1 VRGVG
6 VLDDLRQ
13 ARETFERG
21 DWITAF
27 EAWSDVDADA
37 LTPADLHGL
46 ATAALLLGRHEE
58 CIAAIQQA
66 FRAYVDRGELAAAA
80 RCAFWMSMEFA
91 TAGDASLAA
100 GWTARA
106 DRLVEEIG
114 EDVVERGYVGF
125 LQMFRHIDAQDF
137 AAAFGLASSVTEYGR
152 RFADPDL
159 LALGLSAEGRL
170 TLYSGRV
177 PDGLALFDE
186 AMVAVAS
193 GEVSPVFAG
202 HVYCVMI
209 EGCQEISDLGR
220 AAEWTA
226 ALTRWCAAQPG
237 LVAFTGQAA
246 VHRGQIMRL
255 RGAFA
260 EAVEEFENAVRRY
273 LASPAPAAAGLA
285 SAEKGDVHRILGDL
299 DAAEASYE
307 VAFDYGYEPQ
317 PGLALLWLARDRSA
331 AALGAAQR
339 LLAET
344 AGPVARSRVLPGV
357 VEILLACGA
366 LDEARPAAAE
376 LEQIARD
383 FGCAGLQAM
392 SAYASG
398 CVELESGDASGALP
412 YLRKAST
419 LWRGLGAPH
428 KVARVRVQ
436 VSRAEAAL
444 GDEESAETELAA
456 ARRVFAELGVSA
468 AMAQPEHARTF
479 GDLPGGLTAREAEV
493 LRLVATGQSNAKIAA
508 ELVLSEKTVARHL
521 SNIFAKLDVGSRT
534 AAAAY
539 AFEHQLA

>member
-1 VRGVG
+1 MG

-13 ARETFERG
+13 ARETFEGG
-21 DWITAF
+21 DWVSAF
-27 EAWSDVDADA
+27 GAWSDVDVDA
-37 LTPADLHGL
+37 LTADDLHGL
-46 ATAALLLGRHEE
+46 ATAAYLLGRHEE

-66 FRAYVDRGELAAAA
+66 FRVYVDRGELAAAA

-91 TAGDASLAA
+91 TAGDLSLAA

-106 DRLVEEIG
+106 DRLIEEIG
-114 EDVVERGYVGF
+114 EDVVERGYVRF
-125 LQMFRHIDAQDF
+125 LQMYRHIDAQDF
-137 AAAFGLASSVTEYGR
+137 AAAFELASSVTEYGR

-159 LALGLSAEGRL
+159 LAMGLSAEGRL

-177 PDGLALFDE
+177 PEGLALFDE

-193 GEVSPVFAG
+193 GDVSPVFAG

-220 AAEWTA
+220 AAEWTT

-285 SAEKGDVHRILGDL
+285 SAEKGDAHRILGDM

-307 VAFDYGYEPQ
+307 AAFDHGYEPQ
-317 PGLALLWLARDRSA
+317 PGLALLWLATDRGA
-331 AALGAAQR
+331 AALGAARR

-344 AGPVARSRVLPGV
+344 GGPVARSRVLPGV

-366 LDEARPAAAE
+366 LDDARPAAAE
-376 LEQIARD
+376 LEQIAAD
-383 FGCAGLQAM
+383 FDCAGLQAM
-392 SAYASG
+392 AAYTSG
-398 CVELESGDASGALP
+398 CLELETGDASGALP
-412 YLRKAST
+412 YLRKASS
-419 LWRGLGAPH
+419 LWRGLEAPYE
-428 KVARVRVQ
+428 VARVRVQ
-436 VSRAEAAL
+436 VSRAMAAL
-444 GDEESAETELAA
+444 GDEVSADTELAA
-456 ARRVFAELGVSA
+456 ARRVFADLGVPTTL
-468 AMAQPEHARTF
+468 AQPGPTGRST
-479 GDLPGGLTAREAEV
+479 DLPGGLTPREAEV
-493 LRLVATGQSNAKIAA
+493 LRLVATGQSNARIAA

-521 SNIFAKLDVGSRT
+521 SNIFAKLEVGSRT

-539 AFEHQLA
+539 AFEHELA

>member
-1 VRGVG
+1 MG

-13 ARETFERG
+13 ARETFESG
-21 DWITAF
+21 DWVTAF
-27 EAWSDVDADA
+27 EAWSGLDAAA

-46 ATAALLLGRHEE
+46 ATAALLLGRNEE
-58 CIAAIQQA
+58 FMAAIQQA

-80 RCAFWMSMEFA
+80 RCAFWIGMESA
-91 TAGDASLAA
+91 AAGDLSLAA

-106 DRLVEEIG
+106 DRLVEEVG
-114 EDVVERGYVGF
+114 EDVVEGGYVRF
-125 LQMFRHIDAQDF
+125 LKMFRHIDAQDF
-137 AAAFGLASSVTEYGR
+137 EAAFGYASSVTEYGR

-159 LALGLSAEGRL
+159 LAMGLSAEGRL

-177 PDGLALFDE
+177 PEGLALFDE

-193 GEVSPVFAG
+193 GDVSAVFAG
-202 HVYCVMI
+202 NVYCVMI

-226 ALTRWCAAQPG
+226 ALTRWCSTQPG

-285 SAEKGDVHRILGDL
+285 SAEKGDVLRILGDF

-307 VAFDYGYEPQ
+307 AAFDHGYEPQ
-317 PGLALLWLARDRSA
+317 PGLALLWLATDRA
-331 AALGAAQR
+331 VAALGAARR

-344 AGPVARSRVLPGV
+344 GGPVARSRVLPGV

-366 LDEARPAAAE
+366 LDEARSAAAE
-376 LEQIARD
+376 LEQISAD

-398 CVELESGDASGALP
+398 CVDLESGDASGALP
-412 YLRKAST
+412 YLRKASS
-419 LWRGLGAPH
+419 LWRGLEAPYE
-428 KVARVRVQ
+428 VARVRVQ
-436 VSRAEAAL
+436 VSRAVAAL
-444 GDEESAETELAA
+444 GDEVSAETELAA
-456 ARRVFAELGVSA
+456 ARRVFAELGASA
-468 AMAQPEHARTF
+468 ALAQPGHTRRST
-479 GDLPGGLTAREAEV
+479 DLPGGLTPREAEV

-521 SNIFAKLDVGSRT
+521 SNIFAKLQVGSRT